1 MSANEIYKA
10 SPTVTEKTV
19 LKVEKNYEIPIL
31 GGSSLPGGPLLSKSI
46 TVGRKE
52 VSRSI

>member
-19 LKVEKNYEIPIL
+19 LKVEKNYEIPIF
-31 GGSSLPGGPLLSKSI
+31 GGSSVPGGPLMSKSI
-46 TVGRKE
+46 TVGRKG
-52 VSRSI
+52 VSSGI